1 MSQEQDQA
9 TRDQTILKNIDLLI
23 YFIIKLAYAKYE
35 EQEKY
40 LENIEEL
47 LANTSPLLLQL
58 TDGKQELLEPMY
70 KQLLSQKIPH
80 DELINN
86 FAGIKMA
93 LDKVF
98 TLLALQTKI
107 SAGCSADKEK
117 NVSESS
123 SAKRSSSDE
132 EILAC
137 TLPLAEADFQSAPV
151 TKLDSAVELPI
162 DEPAKTTPASRTE
175 INTPAKNDP
184 LPPEVILEKLLQTIY
199 PQEKIIRNHY
209 LHNIKLDYYLPE
221 QKIAILLVSLPH
233 RTPTGL
239 KMLSHKAGLKL
250 IEISQDDF
258 YNLPLSWEKLAR
270 SLPKLLIM
278 RNQIRNKNTNLIQ
291 EEHR

>member
-98 TLLALQTKI
+98 TVLAMQTKI
-107 SAGCSADKEK
+107 TAGSSADICAGCSAD
-117 NVSESS
+117 
-123 SAKRSSSDE
+123 
-132 EILAC
+132 
-137 TLPLAEADFQSAPV
+137 FHSAPV
-151 TKLDSAVELPI
+151 TKLDSTVELPI
-162 DEPAKTTPASRTE
+162 YEPAKTTPASRTE